1 MTHPLRRDTQVILA
15 SFESFTGGIR
25 LHGRDDYIIH
35 DHVFTDSVQRPVGK
49 LAAVAA
55 LLSTWRRRFVTR
67 RHLRA
72 LDWQGL
78 ADVGIDPASQE
89 REAAKPFWR
98 S

>member
-1 MTHPLRRDTQVILA
+1 MTHPLRHDTQIVLA

-25 LHGRDDYIIH
+25 LRGRNDYVIH
-35 DHVFTDSVQRPVGK
+35 DHVFADSEQRPVGP

-55 LLSTWRRRFVTR
+55 LLSTWRLRWVTR

-72 LDWQGL
+72 LDRHGL
-78 ADVGIDPASQE
+78 ADIDIDPVTRD
-89 REAAKPFWR
+89 RECAKPFWI